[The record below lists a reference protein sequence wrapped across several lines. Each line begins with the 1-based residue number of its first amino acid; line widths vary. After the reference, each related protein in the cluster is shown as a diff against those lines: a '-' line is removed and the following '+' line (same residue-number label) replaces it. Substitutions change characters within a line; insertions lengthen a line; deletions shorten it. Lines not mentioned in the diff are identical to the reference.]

1 MQKTKILFNII
12 NTIFLVLYMYPGSIL
27 GFLIYGELHKQPQIT
42 SDFLSISSN
51 HVYAFFL
58 LSMVGLIAY
67 YKTNKILILN
77 YLTLSSIILEVL
89 HLVIPNRSFQYGDL
103 FGNIIGVLI
112 SILLFSIYNFIRRKN
127 EHI

>member
-12 NTIFLVLYMYPGSIL
+12 NVIFIVLYVYPGSIL
-27 GFLIYGELHKQPQIT
+27 GFIIYREFHKQPQVT
-42 SDFLSISSN
+42 QDFLSLSSN

-103 FGNIIGVLI
+103 FGNISGVLM
-112 SILLFSIYNFIRRKN
+112 SILLFSIFNFWRKR
-127 EHI
+127 

>member
-12 NTIFLVLYMYPGSIL
+12 NTIFIVLYVYPGSIL
-27 GFLIYGELHKQPQIT
+27 GFLIYGEFHKQPQIT
-42 SDFLSISSN
+42 KDFLSISSN

-77 YLTLSSIILEVL
+77 YLILSSIILEVL

-103 FGNIIGVLI
+103 FGNVVGVLM
-112 SILLFSIYNFIRRKN
+112 SIFLLSIFNFWRKR
-127 EHI
+127 